1 MASYR
6 GKRVLKKCRLTPLA
20 AAALLMVLV
29 MSVGGTLAWLTA
41 HTNAITNTF
50 TVATPGVEIEEGFDK
65 QTKSNVQV
73 KNTGEVEAYIRV
85 ALVPTW
91 TSDAEGKNAVGEPA
105 SLEDLKI
112 EGTFPGAGWLK
123 GSDGYYY
130 YQTPVAPGGRTAVL
144 LEKATVTTEN
154 GYHMN
159 LQVMADSIQADPTRA
174 VTAMWG
180 TDKGGAVTGVDG
192 TMLLIQLQQP

>member
-6 GKRVLKKCRLTPLA
+6 GKRVLKRRRLTPLA
-20 AAALLMVLV
+20 AAALLMVLF

-41 HTNAITNTF
+41 HTSAITNTF
-50 TVATPGVEIEEGFDK
+50 TVATPGVKIEEGFDK

-91 TSDAEGKNAVGEPA
+91 EDENGNAVAEPA
-105 SLEDLKI
+105 SLDDLSITWGNSGK
-112 EGTFPGAGWLK
+112 WLK
-123 GSDGYYY
+123 GTDGYWYY
-130 YQTPVAPGGRTAVL
+130 KEPVAPGYSTEVL

-180 TDKGGAVTGVDG
+180 TAKGGAVTGVDG
-192 TMLLIQLQQP
+192 TTLQIQQP

>member
-6 GKRVLKKCRLTPLA
+6 GKRVLKRRRLTPLA
-20 AAALLMVLV
+20 AAALLMVLF

-41 HTNAITNTF
+41 HTSAITNTF
-50 TVATPGVEIEEGFDK
+50 TVATPGVEIKEGFDK

-91 TSDAEGKNAVGEPA
+91 EDENGNAVAEPA
-105 SLEDLKI
+105 SLDDLSITWGNSGK
-112 EGTFPGAGWLK
+112 WLK
-123 GSDGYYY
+123 GTDGYWYY
-130 YQTPVAPGGRTAVL
+130 KEPVAPGDRTAVL
-144 LEKATVTTEN
+144 LENATVTTEN

-159 LQVMADSIQADPTRA
+159 LQVMAESIQADPTRA

-192 TMLLIQLQQP
+192 TALRIQQP

>member
-91 TSDAEGKNAVGEPA
+91 EDENGNAVAEPA
-105 SLEDLKI
+105 SLDDLSITWGNSGK
-112 EGTFPGAGWLK
+112 WLK
-123 GSDGYYY
+123 GTDGYWYY
-130 YQTPVAPGGRTAVL
+130 KEPVAPGGRTAVL

-154 GYHMN
+154 GYQMN

-180 TDKGGAVTGVDG
+180 KDKGGAVTGVDG
-192 TMLLIQLQQP
+192 TMLLIQQP

>member
-91 TSDAEGKNAVGEPA
+91 EDENGNAVAEPA
-105 SLEDLKI
+105 SLDDLSITWGNSGK
-112 EGTFPGAGWLK
+112 WLK
-123 GSDGYYY
+123 GTDGYWYY
-130 YQTPVAPGGRTAVL
+130 KEPVAPGGRTAVL

>member
-6 GKRVLKKCRLTPLA
+6 GKRVLKRRRLTPLA
-20 AAALLMVLV
+20 AAALLMVLF

-41 HTNAITNTF
+41 HTSAITNTF
-50 TVATPGVEIEEGFDK
+50 TVATPGVEIKEGFDK

-91 TSDAEGKNAVGEPA
+91 EDENGNAVAEPA
-105 SLEDLKI
+105 SLDDLSITWGNSGK
-112 EGTFPGAGWLK
+112 WLK
-123 GSDGYYY
+123 GTDGYWYY
-130 YQTPVAPGGRTAVL
+130 KEPVAPGDRTAVL
-144 LEKATVTTEN
+144 LENATVTTEN

-192 TMLLIQLQQP
+192 TALRIQQP

>member
-6 GKRVLKKCRLTPLA
+6 GKRVLKRRRLTPLA

-50 TVATPGVEIEEGFDK
+50 TVATPGVKIEEGFDK

-91 TSDAEGKNAVGEPA
+91 EDENGNAVAEPA
-105 SLEDLKI
+105 SLDDLSITWGNSGK
-112 EGTFPGAGWLK
+112 WLK
-123 GSDGYYY
+123 GTDGYWYY
-130 YQTPVAPGGRTAVL
+130 KEPVAPGYSTEVL

-180 TDKGGAVTGVDG
+180 TAKGGAVTGVNG
-192 TMLLIQLQQP
+192 TMLRIQQP

>member
-6 GKRVLKKCRLTPLA
+6 GKRVLKRRRLTPLA
-20 AAALLMVLV
+20 AAALLMVLF

-41 HTNAITNTF
+41 HTSAITNTF
-50 TVATPGVEIEEGFDK
+50 TVATPGVKIEEGFDK

-91 TSDAEGKNAVGEPA
+91 EDENGNAVAEPA
-105 SLEDLKI
+105 SLDDLSITWGNSGK
-112 EGTFPGAGWLK
+112 WLK
-123 GSDGYYY
+123 GTDGYWYY
-130 YQTPVAPGGRTAVL
+130 KEPVAPGGRTAVL

-154 GYHMN
+154 GYQMN

-180 TDKGGAVTGVDG
+180 KDKGGAVTGVDG
-192 TMLLIQLQQP
+192 TMLLIQQP

>member
-50 TVATPGVEIEEGFDK
+50 TVATPGVKIEEGFDK

-91 TSDAEGKNAVGEPA
+91 EDENGNAVAEPA
-105 SLEDLKI
+105 SLDDLSITWGNSGK
-112 EGTFPGAGWLK
+112 WLK
-123 GSDGYYY
+123 GTDGYWYY
-130 YQTPVAPGGRTAVL
+130 KEPVAPGGRTAVL

-154 GYHMN
+154 GYQMN

-180 TDKGGAVTGVDG
+180 KDKGGAVTGVDG
-192 TMLLIQLQQP
+192 TMLLIQQP

>member
-1 MASYR
+1 MLFRS
-6 GKRVLKKCRLTPLA
+6 
-20 AAALLMVLV
+20 
-29 MSVGGTLAWLTA
+29 TLAWLTA
-41 HTNAITNTF
+41 HTNSITNTF

-130 YQTPVAPGGRTAVL
+130 YQTPVAPGAYTAVL

-180 TDKGGAVTGVDG
+180 TAKGGAVTGVDG
-192 TMLLIQLQQP
+192 TTLQIQQP

>member
-6 GKRVLKKCRLTPLA
+6 GKRVLKRRRLTPLA
-20 AAALLMVLV
+20 AAALLMVLF

-41 HTNAITNTF
+41 HTSAITNTF
-50 TVATPGVEIEEGFDK
+50 TVATPGVEIEEEFDK
-65 QTKSNVQV
+65 QTKSDVKV

-91 TSDAEGKNAVGEPA
+91 EDENGNAVAEPA
-105 SLEDLKI
+105 SLDDLSITWGNSGK
-112 EGTFPGAGWLK
+112 WLK
-123 GSDGYYY
+123 GTDGYWYY
-130 YQTPVAPGGRTAVL
+130 KEPVAPGDRTAVL
-144 LEKATVTTEN
+144 LENATVTTEN

-180 TDKGGAVTGVDG
+180 TAKGGAVTGVDG
-192 TMLLIQLQQP
+192 TTLQIQQP

>member
-6 GKRVLKKCRLTPLA
+6 GKRVLKRRRLTPLA
-20 AAALLMVLV
+20 AAALLMVLF

-41 HTNAITNTF
+41 HTSAITNTF
-50 TVATPGVEIEEGFDK
+50 TVATPGVDIEEGFDK
-65 QTKSNVQV
+65 QTKSDVKV

-85 ALVPTW
+85 ALIPTW
-91 TSDAEGKNAVGEPA
+91 TSDAEGKNPVGEPA

-144 LEKATVTTEN
+144 LQKATVTTKN
-154 GYHMN
+154 GYSMN
-159 LQVMADSIQADPTRA
+159 LQILAEAVQAEPASA
-174 VTAMWG
+174 VENVWPVSVGSGG
-180 TDKGGAVTGVDG
+180 TLSVTGK
-192 TMLLIQLQQP
+192 

>member
-6 GKRVLKKCRLTPLA
+6 GKRVLKRRRLTPLA

-41 HTNAITNTF
+41 HTSAITNTF
-50 TVATPGVEIEEGFDK
+50 TVATPGVKIEEGFDK

-91 TSDAEGKNAVGEPA
+91 EDENGNAVAEPA
-105 SLEDLKI
+105 SLDDLSITWGNSGK
-112 EGTFPGAGWLK
+112 WLK
-123 GSDGYYY
+123 GTDGYWYY
-130 YQTPVAPGGRTAVL
+130 KEPVAPGYSTEVL

-192 TMLLIQLQQP
+192 TALRIQQP

>member
-6 GKRVLKKCRLTPLA
+6 GKRVLKRCRLTPLA

-50 TVATPGVEIEEGFDK
+50 TVATPGVEIEEEFDK
-65 QTKSNVQV
+65 QTKSDVKV

-91 TSDAEGKNAVGEPA
+91 EDENGNAVAEPA
-105 SLEDLKI
+105 SLDDLSITWGNSGK
-112 EGTFPGAGWLK
+112 WLK
-123 GSDGYYY
+123 GTDGYWYY
-130 YQTPVAPGGRTAVL
+130 KEPVAPGYSTEVL

-192 TMLLIQLQQP
+192 TALRIQKP

>member
-6 GKRVLKKCRLTPLA
+6 GKRVLKRRRLTPLA

-91 TSDAEGKNAVGEPA
+91 EDENGNAVAEPA
-105 SLEDLKI
+105 SLDDLSITWGNSGK
-112 EGTFPGAGWLK
+112 WLK
-123 GSDGYYY
+123 GTDGYWYY
-130 YQTPVAPGGRTAVL
+130 KEPVAPGYSTEVL

-180 TDKGGAVTGVDG
+180 TAKGGAVTGVDG
-192 TMLLIQLQQP
+192 TTLQIQQP

>member
-6 GKRVLKKCRLTPLA
+6 GKRVLKRRRLTPLA

-41 HTNAITNTF
+41 HTSAITNTF
-50 TVATPGVEIEEGFDK
+50 TVATPGVKIEEGFDK

-91 TSDAEGKNAVGEPA
+91 EDENGNAVAEPA
-105 SLEDLKI
+105 SLDDLSITWGNSGK
-112 EGTFPGAGWLK
+112 WLK
-123 GSDGYYY
+123 GKDGYWYY
-130 YQTPVAPGGRTAVL
+130 KEPVAPGYSTEVL

-180 TDKGGAVTGVDG
+180 TAKGGAVTGVDG
-192 TMLLIQLQQP
+192 TTLLIQQP

>member
-6 GKRVLKKCRLTPLA
+6 GKRVLKRRRLTPLA
-20 AAALLMVLV
+20 AAALLMVLF

-41 HTNAITNTF
+41 HTSAITNTF
-50 TVATPGVEIEEGFDK
+50 TVATPGVKIEEGFDK

-91 TSDAEGKNAVGEPA
+91 EDENGNAVAEPA
-105 SLEDLKI
+105 SLDDLSITWGNSGK
-112 EGTFPGAGWLK
+112 WLK
-123 GSDGYYY
+123 GTDGYWYY
-130 YQTPVAPGGRTAVL
+130 KEPVAPGYSTEVL

-192 TMLLIQLQQP
+192 TTLLIQQP

>member
-6 GKRVLKKCRLTPLA
+6 GKRVLQRRRPTPLA
-20 AAALLMVLV
+20 AAALLMVLF

-41 HTNAITNTF
+41 HTSAITNTF
-50 TVATPGVEIEEGFDK
+50 TVATPGVDIEEGFDK

-91 TSDAEGKNAVGEPA
+91 EDENGNAVAEPA
-105 SLEDLKI
+105 SLDDLSITWGNSGK
-112 EGTFPGAGWLK
+112 WLK
-123 GSDGYYY
+123 GTDGYWYY
-130 YQTPVAPGGRTAVL
+130 KEPVAPGGRTAVL

-154 GYHMN
+154 GYQMN

-180 TDKGGAVTGVDG
+180 KDKGGAVTGVDG
-192 TMLLIQLQQP
+192 TMLLIQQP

>member
-6 GKRVLKKCRLTPLA
+6 GKRVLKRRRLTPLA
-20 AAALLMVLV
+20 AAALLMVLF

-41 HTNAITNTF
+41 HTSAITNTF
-50 TVATPGVEIEEGFDK
+50 TVATPGVEIKEGFDK

-73 KNTGEVEAYIRV
+73 KNTGDVEAYIRV

-91 TSDAEGKNAVGEPA
+91 EDENGNAVAEPA
-105 SLEDLKI
+105 SLDDLSITWGNSGK
-112 EGTFPGAGWLK
+112 WLK
-123 GSDGYYY
+123 GTDGYWYY
-130 YQTPVAPGGRTAVL
+130 KEPVAPGDRTAVL
-144 LEKATVTTEN
+144 LENATVTTEN
-154 GYHMN
+154 GYPMN

-192 TMLLIQLQQP
+192 TTLLIQQP

>member
-6 GKRVLKKCRLTPLA
+6 GKRVLKRRRLTPLA

-41 HTNAITNTF
+41 HTSAITNTF
-50 TVATPGVEIEEGFDK
+50 TVATPGVKIEEGFDK

-91 TSDAEGKNAVGEPA
+91 EDENGNAVAEPA
-105 SLEDLKI
+105 SLDDLSITWGNSGK
-112 EGTFPGAGWLK
+112 WLK
-123 GSDGYYY
+123 GTDGYWYY
-130 YQTPVAPGGRTAVL
+130 KEPVAPGYSTEVL

-180 TDKGGAVTGVDG
+180 KDKGGAVTGVDG
-192 TMLLIQLQQP
+192 TALRIQQP

>member
-6 GKRVLKKCRLTPLA
+6 GKRVLKRRRLTPLA
-20 AAALLMVLV
+20 AAALLMVLF

-41 HTNAITNTF
+41 HTSAITNTF
-50 TVATPGVEIEEGFDK
+50 TVATPGVEIKEGFNK

-91 TSDAEGKNAVGEPA
+91 EDENGNAVAEPA
-105 SLEDLKI
+105 SLDDLSITWGNSGK
-112 EGTFPGAGWLK
+112 WLK
-123 GSDGYYY
+123 GKDGYWYY
-130 YQTPVAPGGRTAVL
+130 KEPVAPGYSTEVL

-192 TMLLIQLQQP
+192 TALRIQQP

>member
-50 TVATPGVEIEEGFDK
+50 TVATPGVKIEEGFDK
-65 QTKSNVQV
+65 QTKSDVKV

-91 TSDAEGKNAVGEPA
+91 EDENGNAVAEPA
-105 SLEDLKI
+105 SLDDLSITWGNSGK
-112 EGTFPGAGWLK
+112 WLK
-123 GSDGYYY
+123 GTDGYWYY
-130 YQTPVAPGGRTAVL
+130 KEPVAPGYSTEVL

-180 TDKGGAVTGVDG
+180 TAKRGAVTGVDG
-192 TMLLIQLQQP
+192 TTLQIQQP

>member
-6 GKRVLKKCRLTPLA
+6 GKRVLKRRRLTPLA
-20 AAALLMVLV
+20 AAALLMVLF

-41 HTNAITNTF
+41 HTSAITNTF
-50 TVATPGVEIEEGFDK
+50 TVATPGVEIKEGFDK

-91 TSDAEGKNAVGEPA
+91 EDENGNAVAEPA
-105 SLEDLKI
+105 SLDDLSITWGNSGK
-112 EGTFPGAGWLK
+112 WLK
-123 GSDGYYY
+123 GTDGYWYY
-130 YQTPVAPGGRTAVL
+130 KEPVAPGDRTAVL
-144 LEKATVTTEN
+144 LENATVTTEN

-192 TMLLIQLQQP
+192 TTLLIQQP